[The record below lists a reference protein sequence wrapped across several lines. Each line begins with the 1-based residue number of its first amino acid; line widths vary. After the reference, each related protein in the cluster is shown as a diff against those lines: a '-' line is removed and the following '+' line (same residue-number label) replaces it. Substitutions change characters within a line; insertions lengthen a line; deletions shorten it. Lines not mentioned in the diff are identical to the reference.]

1 MATFSYDV
9 NNGSLNT
16 ATLSQNFNRYRGYK
30 QILDILIKLKKIHL
44 SEYKV
49 LEPACGGGDKLRLL
63 TEYGVKPEN
72 CYGFDVS
79 DAAIRRCR
87 KLSPGMMNFQLADA
101 FNTPYEDEFFDII
114 ICSGLFG
121 CYQNDEDSKK
131 LAAELDRLLK
141 YTGVLLICDLNENYE
156 KVYGRNPVLKA
167 KNLRGYDSKS
177 GQLETLLSEHF
188 QGVTISPLFSYD
200 IYNLP
205 DGSPLP
211 VEQFSTLEAQL
222 DNGSMESTYS
232 LWSFIKK

>member
-1 MATFSYDV
+1 MNA
-9 NNGSLNT
+9 

-30 QILDILIKLKKIHL
+30 QILDILIKLNKIHL

-87 KLSPGMMNFQLADA
+87 KLSPGMMNFQQADA

-121 CYQNDEDSKK
+121 CYQNDEDGKK
-131 LAAELDRLLK
+131 LVAELSRLLK
-141 YTGVLLICDLNENYE
+141 YTGRTVS
-156 KVYGRNPVLKA
+156 V
-167 KNLRGYDSKS
+167 
-177 GQLETLLSEHF
+177 
-188 QGVTISPLFSYD
+188 
-200 IYNLP
+200 
-205 DGSPLP
+205 
-211 VEQFSTLEAQL
+211 
-222 DNGSMESTYS
+222 
-232 LWSFIKK
+232 